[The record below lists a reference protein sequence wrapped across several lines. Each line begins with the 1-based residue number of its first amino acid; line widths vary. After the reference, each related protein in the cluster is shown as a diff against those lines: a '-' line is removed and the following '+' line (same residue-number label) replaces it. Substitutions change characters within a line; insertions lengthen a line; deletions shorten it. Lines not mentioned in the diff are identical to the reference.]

1 LLLKTLIY
9 SINRYIGYRNENI
22 TKEME
27 DVIDNDHHTLLLD
40 ENERIKLKS
49 YTDFSCLPENYKN
62 KSYYQDENILKLI
75 SSLPA
80 KLEESSIL
88 RRDKN
93 FAHRVKEFF
102 REDVSPGNFIEKKT
116 NKRVKLVIQPSDE
129 ERGNIL

>member
-1 LLLKTLIY
+1 
-9 SINRYIGYRNENI
+9 
-22 TKEME
+22 ME
-27 DVIDNDHHTLLLD
+27 DVIENDHHTLLLD

-49 YTDFSCLPENYKN
+49 YTDFSCLPEIYKN

-102 REDVSPGNFIEKKT
+102 REDVSPGNFTDKK
-116 NKRVKLVIQPSDE
+116 N
-129 ERGNIL
+129 